1 LFKLK
6 VVPQSTHLALW
17 ENYNPIYFNMTIK
30 CPCPSCLCVMQ
41 RFINENN
48 AKACMSKNHTKGV
61 HSSLKSDKLVY
72 LIFSSTHCPVFSLLL
87 QSCYVLLWEMFLFIR
102 IFSPFLFIYF

>member
-1 LFKLK
+1 
-6 VVPQSTHLALW
+6 
-17 ENYNPIYFNMTIK
+17 
-30 CPCPSCLCVMQ
+30 MQ

-87 QSCYVLLWEMFLFIR
+87 QSCYVLLWENVFVYLYF
-102 IFSPFLFIYF
+102 FAFFIYLFLILSLFNLLQVVPTPLCVSFFC